1 MGFLLLMMLGVGVA
15 ANLLMSSE
23 DDDGATA
30 EDNSTS
36 DEPEDRNINLASG
49 VQNPSGGAGND
60 KFTGIVEGTVRGA
73 AGNDTFSFEDGY
85 AAKIYG
91 GAGEDSFVGGM
102 GDSFT
107 LHGDAGND
115 SFSFDTDVFD
125 GAAAYG
131 GTGDDRFDLHFDD
144 SDNQRG
150 AILSGGDGADT
161 YDLTFAPGMAA
172 KAGPGKLV
180 TITDFDPAE
189 DGLDIDFNQLDRA
202 ELVENRE
209 GNYSDL
215 NLHYTATDDTGAAVD
230 RHMRIRLQ
238 GVTGSTLEDLGI
250 ALPDTDGDTGR
261 LYEIASGGLS
271 RVDGGTGDDTIR
283 GIADGSFFG
292 GSGNDAFEI
301 ETGADSTLDG
311 GSGDDVMTIGEGVNF
326 TIRGG
331 AGDDALYIDA
341 TRNTQEASIIDGGDG
356 DDRINV
362 DITLTDPSGQRID
375 TVSGGAGFDTFTL
388 NLTGVTYGRDY
399 ASDQMLAIKDLTSSE
414 DDLVINIPAQ
424 DAPFYKGATL
434 VPNAQD
440 GSTNLVLTFEKADSN
455 GTLRQ
460 WTGIIT
466 LLDTRDLVLAQDG
479 PIQIRTAA

>member
-15 ANLLMSSE
+15 ASLLMSPD

-30 EDNSTS
+30 AANSPPE
-36 DEPEDRNINLASG
+36 EPEESHIILNSG
-49 VQNPSGGAGND
+49 AQNPSGGAGND
-60 KFTGIVEGTVRGA
+60 NFTGIVEGTVRGA
-73 AGNDTFSFEDGY
+73 AGNDTFGFENGY
-85 AAKIYG
+85 AANIYG
-91 GAGEDSFVGGM
+91 GTGNDSFVGGM

-107 LHGDAGND
+107 LHGDSGND
-115 SFSFDTDVFD
+115 SFSFDTDVFE
-125 GAAAYG
+125 GAVAYG

-189 DGLDIDFNQLDRA
+189 DRLDIDFDQLDRA

-209 GNYSDL
+209 ANYSDL
-215 NLHYTATDDTGAAVD
+215 NLHYAATDDTGAAVD
-230 RHMRIRLQ
+230 RYMRIRLQ
-238 GVTGSTLEDLGI
+238 GITGSTLEDLGI
-250 ALPDTDGDTGR
+250 TLPDIDTDTGR

-271 RVDGGTGDDTIR
+271 RVDGGAGDDTIR
-283 GIADGSFFG
+283 GIADGGFYG
-292 GSGNDAFEI
+292 GGGNDIFEI
-301 ETGADSTLDG
+301 EAGADSSLDG
-311 GSGDDVMTIGEGVNF
+311 GSGNDVMTIGEGVNF
-326 TIRGG
+326 TVRGG
-331 AGDDALYIDA
+331 AGNDVLNISA
-341 TRNTQEASIIDGGDG
+341 TRNTQEASIIDAGDG
-356 DDRINV
+356 DDRLNI
-362 DITLTDPSGQRID
+362 DIALSDPSGQRID
-375 TVSGGAGFDTFTL
+375 TVSGGAGADTFTL
-388 NLTGVTYGRDY
+388 NLTGVIYGRDY
-399 ASDQMLAIKDLTSSE
+399 SSDQMLAIKDLTTSE
-414 DDLVINIPAQ
+414 DDLVINISAQ

-434 VPNAQD
+434 VPNVQD
-440 GSTNLVLTFEKADSN
+440 RSTDLVLTFEREDSN

-466 LLDTRDLVLAQDG
+466 FIDTRDLVLAQDG

>member
-15 ANLLMSSE
+15 ASLLMSSE

-30 EDNSTS
+30 DENSPS
-36 DEPEDRNINLASG
+36 EEPEDRNIVLEPGA
-49 VQNPSGGAGND
+49 QNPSGGAGND

-73 AGNDTFSFEDGY
+73 AGNDTFSFENGY
-85 AAKIYG
+85 AANIYG
-91 GAGEDSFVGGM
+91 GTGEDSFVGGM

-115 SFSFDTDVFD
+115 SFSFDTDVFE
-125 GAAAYG
+125 GAVAYG

-150 AILSGGDGADT
+150 AILTGGDGADT

-189 DGLDIDFNQLDRA
+189 DRLDIDFNQLDRA

-230 RHMRIRLQ
+230 RYMRIRLQ

-250 ALPDTDGDTGR
+250 TLPDIDTDTGR

-271 RVDGGTGDDTIR
+271 RVDAGAGNDTIR
-283 GIADGSFFG
+283 GTADGNFFG
-292 GSGNDAFEI
+292 GGGNDVFEI

-311 GSGDDVMTIGEGVNF
+311 GSGNDVMTIGEGVNF

-331 AGDDALYIDA
+331 KGNDVLNIDS
-341 TRNTQEASIIDGGDG
+341 TSNTQEASTVDGGEGG
-356 DDRINV
+356 DRLNV
-362 DITLTDPSGQRID
+362 DIALTNPSGQRMD
-375 TVSGGAGFDTFTL
+375 TISGGADADVFTL
-388 NLTGVTYGRDY
+388 NLTDVSYDTDFNLDR
-399 ASDQMLAIKDLTSSE
+399 MLTIKDLNASE
-414 DDLVINIPAQ
+414 DDILININPE
-424 DAPFYKGATL
+424 DSPFYKSAEL
-434 VPNAQD
+434 VPQGD
-440 GSTNLVLTFEKADSN
+440 GSTDLILTFEKADAS
-455 GTLRQ
+455 GALRQ
-460 WTGIIT
+460 WTGVIK
-466 LLDTRDLVLAQDG
+466 LHDTNDLVLADDG